1 MLDDIFQLQVN
12 FKSRHYMQEID
23 IGDLASKVKC
33 STATLRFYEEK
44 GLIKSIGRKGLRRQ
58 YPTDTVHII
67 ALIKL
72 MKNGG
77 LSLKDIQNIF
87 VKDQKI
93 RINQDI
99 LDIKMGEV
107 VLKIQTL
114 QRSLEV
120 LKHIQSCPY
129 PEHMECPE
137 FQKLLLI
144 K

>member
-1 MLDDIFQLQVN
+1 
-12 FKSRHYMQEID
+12 MQEID
-23 IGDLASKVKC
+23 IGDLADRVQC

-58 YPTDTVHII
+58 YSINTIHIV

-87 VKDQKI
+87 IKDQKI
-93 RINQDI
+93 KVNQDI
-99 LDIKMGEV
+99 LEIKMSEMV
-107 VLKIQTL
+107 SKVQTL

-137 FQKLLLI
+137 FQKLISI
-144 K
+144 KNT

>member
-58 YPTDTVHII
+58 YPIDTVHII

-93 RINQDI
+93 QVNPDTLQ
-99 LDIKMGEV
+99 IKMIEMV
-107 VLKIQTL
+107 SKIQTL
-114 QRSLEV
+114 QHSLEV

>member
-1 MLDDIFQLQVN
+1 MLDDIFQLQGN

>member
-1 MLDDIFQLQVN
+1 
-12 FKSRHYMQEID
+12 MQEID
-23 IGDLASKVKC
+23 IGDLASKVQC

-99 LDIKMGEV
+99 LDIKMSEMA
-107 VLKIQTL
+107 LKIQTL

>member
-1 MLDDIFQLQVN
+1 
-12 FKSRHYMQEID
+12 MQEID

-99 LDIKMGEV
+99 LDIKMSEMA
-107 VLKIQTL
+107 LKIQTL